1 MKTLYINLDSRPDR
15 RAEAEAEFARVGLT
29 VERVAAI
36 GGDNPMLA
44 FNQSVYKAME
54 MCENEINGLWLFED
68 DVVFDGLPDWDKIVV
83 PSDFMTLHM
92 GCNFMA
98 QWEYPPKNWKH
109 ADILPQIRPLPNC
122 WQSHATWY
130 SLECVR
136 YILAN
141 LNREILTEANC
152 IFDEWLRKNVL
163 SQGRSYVMRPM
174 IAYQRPSKSDIWNCQ
189 ADYTQCHIDGNKWL
203 MQHT

>member
-1 MKTLYINLDSRPDR
+1 MRTLYLNLDSRPDR
-15 RAEAEAEFARVGLT
+15 RAEAEAEFQRVGLT

-54 MCENEINGLWLFED
+54 MAMGEDLLLFED
-68 DVVFDGLPDWDKIVV
+68 DVVFDGPLYKGDDNIRFFSYPGDALTVH
-83 PSDFMTLHM
+83 L
-92 GCNFMA
+92 GCNFLA
-98 QWEYPPKNWKH
+98 QWEMPKPYNNNM
-109 ADILPQIRPLPNC
+109 ARLPNC
-122 WQSHATWY
+122 WQSHATYY
-130 SLECVR
+130 SKECVDF
-136 YILAN
+136 ILDN
-141 LNREILTEANC
+141 MRTDIMTEEHC